1 MKVDANG
8 AVSKAGARGDFGTGH
23 ALDEAKD
30 QSFAIAFGEGENGVE
45 SSVGFRGGMGTG
57 RRRGVRGIGFCGGR
71 FFDKLVERFTA
82 AVKVRG
88 AIASDGGEP
97 AGEFGD
103 FAERGE
109 ARESLE
115 ENVLDEVID
124 VGMGNAGEKDPV
136 DHAGVACVEKT
147 EGGTIALLGGADEGV
162 VEAAVLPRSVH
173 GRGTGAGRMEFKEC
187 RHVASIEMKSVS

>member
-45 SSVGFRGGMGTG
+45 SCVGFGGGMGAG
-57 RRRGVRGIGFCGGR
+57 RRRGSRRSGFWGGR
-71 FFDKLVERFTA
+71 FFDKLVERLTA

-109 ARESLE
+109 TREGSE
-115 ENVLDEVID
+115 KNVLDEVVD
-124 VGMGNAGEKDPV
+124 VGVRDAGEKDAV
-136 DHAGVACVEKT
+136 DHAGVTGVKKT

-162 VEAAVLPRSVH
+162 VGAAVLLRSVH
-173 GRGTGAGRMEFKEC
+173 SRETGAGRMEFKEC
-187 RHVASIEMKSVS
+187 RHVASMEMKSVT